1 MLHFDVGRYSSR
13 SRTKCFIDANIKNE
27 QPVRLLSPL
36 LSLSLSVSL
45 SLSFFLFLS
54 SFLDT
59 SRYILQAYISHK
71 REAEQGVVNF
81 EALIQATVLRRSG
94 RSMRN
99 DLSRNDRLGD
109 RYVFR

>member
-1 MLHFDVGRYSSR
+1 MLRFDVGRYSPR
-13 SRTKCFIDANIKNE
+13 SCIECFVDANIKNE
-27 QPVRLLSPL
+27 QLVRLLPSL
-36 LSLSLSVSL
+36 LSLSPS
-45 SLSFFLFLS
+45 
-54 SFLDT
+54 LDT
-59 SRYILQAYISHK
+59 SRYISQAHK
-71 REAEQGVVNF
+71 REAEQGVMNF

>member
-36 LSLSLSVSL
+36 LSLSLSLSL
-45 SLSFFLFLS
+45 SL
-54 SFLDT
+54 
-59 SRYILQAYISHK
+59 YILQAYISHK